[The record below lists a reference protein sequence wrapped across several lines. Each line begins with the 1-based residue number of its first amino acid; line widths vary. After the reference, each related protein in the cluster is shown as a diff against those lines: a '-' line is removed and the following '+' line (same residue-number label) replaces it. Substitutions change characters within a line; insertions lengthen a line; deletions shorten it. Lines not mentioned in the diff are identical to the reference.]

1 MTSGTFFDS
10 EPTLQFTAMPNL
22 PTLKPS
28 VLHGVQTQTTR
39 KNQMSRAW
47 LLLWMLPLIHFG
59 LGSLLSLNVA
69 MADSIVPT
77 MADKEAHSN
86 VRLIRM
92 VMDADVRESSKKEV
106 APEQEQWMADT
117 SQSADDYDEVDVAQY
132 LPLLQSP
139 DANDKIMTHEMKRL
153 EAGQKKKNPFA
164 LSKAKQKTTPSI
176 WANSSQE
183 AKPTKTPWLNAHNPF
198 ALKKPLT
205 RMQMTSGY
213 GMRWGRMHEGIDL
226 AASQGTPIRA
236 AKSGT
241 VVLAEETGNYGLLVK
256 VNHGDGLETQYA
268 HCSKALV
275 EAGQRVEEG
284 ETIALVGS
292 TGRSTGPHLHFE
304 VISEGQNQNPEHY
317 L

>member
-1 MTSGTFFDS
+1 
-10 EPTLQFTAMPNL
+10 
-22 PTLKPS
+22 
-28 VLHGVQTQTTR
+28 
-39 KNQMSRAW
+39 
-47 LLLWMLPLIHFG
+47 
-59 LGSLLSLNVA
+59 
-69 MADSIVPT
+69 
-77 MADKEAHSN
+77 
-86 VRLIRM
+86 
-92 VMDADVRESSKKEV
+92 
-106 APEQEQWMADT
+106 
-117 SQSADDYDEVDVAQY
+117 
-132 LPLLQSP
+132 
-139 DANDKIMTHEMKRL
+139 
-153 EAGQKKKNPFA
+153 
-164 LSKAKQKTTPSI
+164 
-176 WANSSQE
+176 
-183 AKPTKTPWLNAHNPF
+183 
-198 ALKKPLT
+198 
-205 RMQMTSGY
+205 MQMTSGY

-292 TGRSTGPHLHFE
+292 TGRSTGSHLHFE